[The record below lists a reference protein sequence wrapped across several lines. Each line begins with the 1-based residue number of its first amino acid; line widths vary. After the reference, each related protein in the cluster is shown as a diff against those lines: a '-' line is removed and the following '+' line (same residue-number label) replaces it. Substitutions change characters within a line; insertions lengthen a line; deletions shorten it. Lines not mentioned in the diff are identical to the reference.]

1 MTRRALLCL
10 LSALLAL
17 PMAAKAADWTT
28 PAEASR
34 FKTTPSYA
42 ETHAYLERLAAAA
55 PDKIKLTRFGVSPE
69 GRDLMLVIAANGGE
83 FTHEAAR
90 ASGKQILF
98 VQAGIHA
105 GEIEGKDAGLMLL
118 RDLVLDE
125 KSAGARTSA
134 GKNFSHALD
143 HTILIYAPIFNVD
156 GHENSSPYM
165 RINQNGPAE
174 MGFRATAQNL
184 NLNRDYLK
192 ADAPEMRD
200 WLALWNAWLP
210 DFLVDVHTTDGA
222 DYQYD
227 LTWFT
232 EDWAPLD
239 TGVKAWQNDVLKK
252 RIFPLVEKHS
262 FSDDSPQVDRR
273 GHRLGP
279 YLDLKD
285 HHDITQ
291 GIVNAY
297 YSPRFATG
305 YVPLHNRAALL
316 VETHMLKPYATRV
329 RATYDLIAAILDEF
343 RAHPGELRR
352 AVEAADRATIARA
365 AGADYAV
372 AFKAAD
378 KPDTLQLKGVAF
390 KQTHSDISNDTWTQ
404 YDPAKPQT
412 MAVPFWRDLVA
423 TQSVALPAAYLVP
436 AGWPDIIAK
445 LRQHGLRV
453 EIMTKPLTL
462 SVQGT
467 QLDAPRWANTPF
479 EGRVM
484 LREFKASP
492 QTWTQTF
499 APGAAIVALDQRAA
513 NVAVHLL
520 EPEAPDS
527 LLRWGF
533 FNAVFEQ
540 KEYADARVLERL
552 ARDMLAKDPA
562 LKAEF
567 EARLRD
573 DAAFAKDASAR
584 LEFFYRRSPWYAAQ
598 HVGRY
603 PVVRLDAAALAATR
617 P

>member
-1 MTRRALLCL
+1 MKRALAALAFLL
-10 LSALLAL
+10 LSATAMSS
-17 PMAAKAADWTT
+17 PATDWIT
-28 PAEASR
+28 PAEAAH

-42 ETHAYLERLAAAA
+42 DTRAYLERLAAAA
-55 PDKIKLTRFGVSPE
+55 PDRIKLTRFGVSPE
-69 GRDLMLVIAANGGE
+69 GRDLMLVIAASGGE
-83 FTHEAAR
+83 FTPQAAH

-118 RDLVLDE
+118 RDLALDE
-125 KSAGARTSA
+125 KSAGAPPA
-134 GKNFSHALD
+134 HKLPHALD

-210 DFLVDVHTTDGA
+210 DFFVDVHTTDGA

-227 LTWFT
+227 LTWCT

-239 TGVKAWQNDVLKK
+239 ARVKAWQNEALKK
-252 RIFPLVEKHS
+252 RIFPLVEKH
-262 FSDDSPQVDRR
+262 
-273 GHRLGP
+273 GHLLSP

-285 HHDITQ
+285 HHDIAK

-297 YSPRFATG
+297 YSPRFSTG

-316 VETHMLKPYATRV
+316 VETHMLKSYATRV
-329 RATYDLIAAILDEF
+329 SATYDLLVAILDEF
-343 RAHPGELRR
+343 RTHPGELRK
-352 AVEAADRATIARA
+352 AVEAADRATLARA
-365 AGADYAV
+365 RDANASYAIN
-372 AFKAAD
+372 FKPAD
-378 KPDTLQLKGVAF
+378 KPETLQLKGVAY
-390 KQTHSDISNDTWTQ
+390 KQTSSEISGDAWTQ
-404 YDPAKPQT
+404 YDPAKAQT
-412 MAVPFWRDLVA
+412 IAVPFWRDLVEA
-423 TQSVALPAAYLVP
+423 QRVTLPAAYVVP
-436 AGWPDIIAK
+436 AGWPEIIAK

-453 EIMTKPLTL
+453 DITTRPLTFD
-462 SVQGT
+462 VHGT
-467 QLDAPRWANTPF
+467 QLDDPQWANAPF
-479 EGRVM
+479 EGRMM
-484 LREFKASP
+484 LREFKASA

-533 FNAVFEQ
+533 FNAIFEQ
-540 KEYADARVLERL
+540 KEAADARVLEQL
-552 ARDMLAKDPA
+552 AREMLAKDPA
-562 LKAEF
+562 LKTEF

-573 DAAFAKDASAR
+573 DAAFAKDPSAR
-584 LEFFYRRSPWYAAQ
+584 LEFFYRHSPWYAQQ

-603 PVVRLDAAALAATR
+603 PVVRLDAAALAAAQR
-617 P
+617 